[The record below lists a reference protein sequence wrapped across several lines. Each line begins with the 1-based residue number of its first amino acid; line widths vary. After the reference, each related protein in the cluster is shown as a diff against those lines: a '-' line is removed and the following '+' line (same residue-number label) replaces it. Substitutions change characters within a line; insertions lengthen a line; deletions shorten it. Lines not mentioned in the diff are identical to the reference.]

1 MQVAIGIVVV
11 AIIIYAAVKGFQMY
25 IDKQVRQLTE
35 RQQALTKQSQ
45 TTDFEK
51 IEQLG
56 LTGGSLTKLAAL
68 QEAGQ
73 TIQDDQLPAVSEQL
87 TAITAQARS
96 VKFLDAQQNLK
107 KAVTALDAIEQQQAD
122 IRNGLQALDAADE
135 AHRQAVASLEKK
147 YQGLRK
153 TLLSQ
158 NFSFGPSIDP
168 LEDRLA
174 NLENDFDRFSE
185 LAKAGDH
192 DAAEQVLDQLRHDT
206 SALEMDIDRIP
217 PIYKDLVSGFPD
229 QIGELASGYR
239 QLIAQNYNFEIDSIE
254 PELTALEQAIA
265 DNTALLGALKVSDAE
280 NGNHAIAK
288 RIDHLYDVMQIEI
301 DAKAVVDEQQDAIS
315 KFLTHAMNQNHHLQI
330 ELDRLAQS
338 YTLNNQ
344 EVERTRELNEQLKN
358 IEAIYQ
364 ADTTAITSKQAV
376 FSQIAAH
383 FAEQDEQLKGIE
395 EEQVAI
401 NAGVADLTAEES
413 KAHDTLQR
421 FDFEIHAIKRQ
432 VENLNLPGLPKD
444 YLDYFKVV
452 SKEIERLDHDI
463 NKLVIN
469 MDDITKQ
476 LIVIQADMA
485 TLREKTNDL
494 TDAATMA
501 EQLLQYAN
509 RYKTNHEEVQTASVE
524 AQRLFTEA
532 HDYAQS
538 LEVIATAIDKV
549 DAGAYKRIE
558 DSYYANKQ
566 AERSEKEVQ
575 Q

>member
-11 AIIIYAAVKGFQMY
+11 ALVIYAAVKGFQMY
-25 IDKQVRQLTE
+25 IDKQVQQLTM
-35 RQQALTKQSQ
+35 RQEALVKQAQ

-56 LTGGSLTKLAAL
+56 LTGGSLAKLEAL
-68 QEAGQ
+68 QTEGQ
-73 TIQDDQLPAVSEQL
+73 QVSNDRLPAVTEQL
-87 TAITAQARS
+87 TAITASARS
-96 VKFLDAQQNLK
+96 VKFLDAKQNLK
-107 KAVTALDAIEQQQAD
+107 KAAAALDAVEKQEAT
-122 IRNGLQALDAADE
+122 IRNGLKALDDADA

-147 YQGLRK
+147 YQNLRK

-158 NFSFGPSIDP
+158 NFSFGPSIDQ

-174 NLENDFDRFSE
+174 NLESDFDQFSQ

-192 DAAEQVLDQLRHDT
+192 DAAEKVLDQLRHDT

-229 QIGELASGYR
+229 QLKELAVGYQ
-239 QLIAQNYNFEIDSIE
+239 QLVDQHFHFEMTTIE
-254 PELTALEQAIA
+254 PEINALKQAID
-265 DNTALLGALKVSDAE
+265 DNTALLGELKVSDAE
-280 NGNHAIAK
+280 NGNHAIEK
-288 RIDHLYDVMQIEI
+288 RIDHLYDVMQVEI
-301 DAKAVVDEQQDAIS
+301 DAKAVVDQRQGEIS
-315 KFLTHAMNQNHHLQI
+315 QFLTHAMNQNHRLQI

-338 YTLNNQ
+338 YTLNNH

-358 IEAIYQ
+358 IEAVYQ

-376 FSQIAAH
+376 YSQIAAH
-383 FAEQDEQLKGIE
+383 YEDQDKQLKGIE
-395 EEQVAI
+395 EEQVTI
-401 NAGVADLTAEES
+401 NDGVANLTAEES

-432 VENLNLPGLPKD
+432 VENMNLPGLPSD

-452 SKEIERLDHDI
+452 SKEIEKLDHDI

-485 TLREKTNDL
+485 TLNEKTGDL
-494 TDAATMA
+494 IDAAVMA

-509 RYKTNHEEVQTASVE
+509 RYKTNHEEVETASVE
-524 AQRLFTEA
+524 SQRLFNEE
-532 HDYAQS
+532 HDYARS
-538 LEVIATAIDKV
+538 LEVIATAVDKV
-549 DAGAYKRIE
+549 DPGSYKRIE
-558 DSYYANKQ
+558 DSYYAQKQ
-566 AERSEKEVQ
+566 TERQSNDD
-575 Q
+575 

>member
-11 AIIIYAAVKGFQMY
+11 AIVIYAAVKGFQFY

-35 RQQALTKQSQ
+35 RQQALVKQSQ

-56 LTGGSLTKLAAL
+56 LTGGSLAKLEAL
-68 QEAGQ
+68 QSAGQ
-73 TIQDDQLPAVSEQL
+73 EVDNDQLPAVSEQL
-87 TAITAQARS
+87 TAITSQARGIR
-96 VKFLDAQQNLK
+96 FLDAQQNLK
-107 KAVTALDAIEQQQAD
+107 KVAATLDTIEQRQAE
-122 IRNGLQALDAADE
+122 IRQGLQALDDADA

-147 YQGLRK
+147 YQNIRK

-158 NFSFGPSIDP
+158 NFSFGPSIDK
-168 LEDRLA
+168 LEDQLA
-174 NLENDFDRFSE
+174 NLESDFDHFSE

-192 DAAEQVLDQLRHDT
+192 DAAEKVLDQLHHDT
-206 SALEMDIDRIP
+206 GTLEMDIDRIP

-229 QIGELASGYR
+229 QLAELASGYQ
-239 QLIAQNYNFEIDSIE
+239 QLTAQHFHFEVESIE
-254 PELTALEQAIA
+254 PEIKALQQAID
-265 DNTALLGALKVSDAE
+265 DNIALLGDLKVTDAE
-280 NGNHAIAK
+280 NGNHAIEK
-288 RIDHLYDVMQIEI
+288 RIDHLYDVMQAEI
-301 DAKAVVDEQQDAIS
+301 DAKAVVDQQQEEIS
-315 KFLTHAMNQNHHLQI
+315 KFLTHAMNQNHRLQI

-338 YTLNNQ
+338 YTLNNG

-358 IEAIYQ
+358 IEAVYQ
-364 ADTTAITSKQAV
+364 ADVTAITSKQAV
-376 FSQIAAH
+376 FSEIAAH

-401 NAGVADLTAEES
+401 NKGVASLTAEES
-413 KAHDTLQR
+413 KAHETLQR

-452 SKEIERLDHDI
+452 AKEIERLDHDI

-485 TLREKTNDL
+485 TLKEKTSDL
-494 TDAATMA
+494 TDAAVMA

-509 RYKTNHEEVQTASVE
+509 RYKTNHEEVQEASVE
-524 AQRLFTEA
+524 AQRLFTET
-532 HDYAQS
+532 HDYARS
-538 LEVIATAIDKV
+538 LEVIATAVDKV
-549 DAGAYKRIE
+549 DPGSYKRIE

-566 AERSEKEVQ
+566 ADKMNDET
-575 Q
+575 

>member
-11 AIIIYAAVKGFQMY
+11 AIVIYAAVKGFQYY

-35 RQQALTKQSQ
+35 RQQALVKQSQ

-56 LTGGSLTKLAAL
+56 LTGGSLEKLEAL
-68 QEAGQ
+68 QSAGQ
-73 TIQDDQLPAVSEQL
+73 EVENDQLPAVSDKL
-87 TAITAQARS
+87 ATITTEARGI
-96 VKFLDAQQNLK
+96 KFLDAQQNLK
-107 KAVTALDAIEQQQAD
+107 KVAALLDQIEQRQAE
-122 IRNGLQALDAADE
+122 IRDGLQALDDADA

-147 YQGLRK
+147 YQNLRK

-158 NFSFGPSIDP
+158 NFSFGPSIDK
-168 LEDRLA
+168 LEDQLA
-174 NLENDFDRFSE
+174 NLESDFDHFSE

-192 DAAEQVLDQLRHDT
+192 DAAEKVLDQLHHDT
-206 SALEMDIDRIP
+206 GALEMDIDRIP

-229 QIGELASGYR
+229 QLAELASGYQ
-239 QLIAQNYNFEIDSIE
+239 QLTAQHFHFEVDSIE
-254 PELTALEQAIA
+254 PEIQGLKQAID
-265 DNTALLGALKVSDAE
+265 DNTALLGDLKVTDAE
-280 NGNHAIAK
+280 NGNHAIEK
-288 RIDHLYDVMQIEI
+288 RIDHLYDVMQAEI
-301 DAKAVVDEQQDAIS
+301 DAKAIVDQRQEEIS
-315 KFLTHAMNQNHHLQI
+315 KFLTHAMNQNHRLQV

-338 YTLNNQ
+338 YTLNNN

-358 IEAIYQ
+358 IQAVYQ

-376 FSQIAAH
+376 FSEIAAH
-383 FAEQDEQLKGIE
+383 FEEQDKQLTGIE
-395 EEQVAI
+395 EEQMAI
-401 NAGVADLTAEES
+401 NQGVANLTAEES
-413 KAHDTLQR
+413 KAHETLQR
-421 FDFEIHAIKRQ
+421 FDFEIHAVKRQ

-485 TLREKTNDL
+485 TLKEKTDDL
-494 TDAATMA
+494 TDAAVIA

-509 RYKTNHEEVQTASVE
+509 RYKNSHEDVQEASVE
-524 AQRLFTEA
+524 AQRLFNET
-532 HDYAQS
+532 HDYARS
-538 LEVIATAIDKV
+538 LEVIAMAVDKV
-549 DAGAYKRIE
+549 DPGSYKRIE

-566 AERSEKEVQ
+566 AASSDADA
-575 Q
+575 